1 MGIEDNSSDTAK
13 MILWIETELGGK
25 VECCERQVR
34 WRPGWFVDLRR
45 EGESLP
51 LYVRGDRNEEFPPWP
66 LEYECNLLRVL
77 QKSSIPV
84 PKLYGFC
91 PDPRAIILERVPGRA
106 NLQTATS
113 EQERLSVLDDLA
125 RHMAAMH
132 ALDISLFR
140 AAGLEVAQ
148 TPEQRAV
155 PFFLEGEKLYL
166 RYKSAPDPRMEF
178 VRGWIHRNPPEN
190 REEICFVH
198 ADPGQFLFQDGK
210 ITAMLDFEWACLGDP
225 MMDLGGLRLRA
236 IHEPMG
242 DIAPLFR
249 RYTALTGRIIE
260 RKVLGFHTVAFI
272 ANTCIAIAPAV
283 ASPKAGV
290 DYPEY
295 LSWYLVSLLFS
306 LTCIAEIMGVDLEDP
321 RTLQPNKPT
330 RWARSFDVVAS
341 TFGEKSDGASLRTEG
356 TDAAYQRT
364 LARSLAKFTRN
375 LAFAR
380 DTLDAEYIRS
390 TSGLLGQSIND
401 WQHAD
406 RELEQFVIKAGPE
419 SDETLLRIFH
429 HWARRQLSL
438 LDDLGGP
445 QMWTVRV
452 QPLAEL
458 TSEPNTSKR

>member
-1 MGIEDNSSDTAK
+1 MGIEDSSSDRAK
-13 MILWIETELGGK
+13 MITWMERELGGK
-25 VECCERQVR
+25 VERCERQVR

-45 EGESLP
+45 EDELLP

-66 LEYECNLLRVL
+66 LEYECNLLQVL

-91 PDPRAIILERVPGRA
+91 PDPRAIILERVQGRP
-106 NLQTATS
+106 NLQTAAS

-125 RHMAAMH
+125 RQMAAMH
-132 ALDISLFR
+132 GLDIGLFR
-140 AAGLEVAQ
+140 AAGLQIAQ
-148 TPEQRAV
+148 SPEQRAV

-166 RYKSAPDPRMEF
+166 RYKTAPDPRMEF
-178 VRGWIHRNPPEN
+178 VRGWIHRNLPKD
-190 REEICFVH
+190 REEVCFVH

-249 RYTALTGRIIE
+249 RYTALTGRTIE

-272 ANTCIAIAPAV
+272 ANTCIAIAPAL

-306 LTCIAEIMGVDLEDP
+306 LTCIAEIMGVELEEP
-321 RTLQPNKPT
+321 NTLKPNKPT
-330 RWARSFDVVAS
+330 RWAPSFDVFAS
-341 TFGEKSDGASLRTEG
+341 TFGERSAGASPLTEG

-364 LARSLAKFTRN
+364 LAHSLAKFTRN

-380 DTLDAEYIRS
+380 NTQDAEYVRA
-390 TSGLLGQSIND
+390 TSELLGRSIND
-401 WQHAD
+401 WQDAD
-406 RELEQFVIKAGPE
+406 EALEQFVVKAGSE

-429 HWARRQLSL
+429 HWSWRQLPL
-438 LDDLGGP
+438 LDGLGGH
-445 QMWTVRV
+445 QMWKLRV

-458 TSEPNTSKR
+458 ISEPKQ